1 MESIVMRRGAVT
13 NVFAPDLICI
23 YLFIPLVLLQDR
35 FMEHRPWSLNCNV
48 SLSVKHQ
55 NSEDQGK
62 YYSVSKGSI
71 SSSILCPWGWC
82 WSYRWETAA
91 LGPHHMRC
99 SAHYAA
105 ALQGWGIHKVRVQI
119 YAWSWAEWTA
129 HSFPGFGGNEPFH
142 HIDFLSTWKRALSAT
157 GIWVWLWQ
165 ICPWSGPLSRD
176 LSRRSLLVI
185 GEERSNR

>member
-1 MESIVMRRGAVT
+1 MWTLTLFIFSIVLQHKMKAIASHLFKNILFFFVALKWIHMLITQNNDQFAVHAVIIAIFVMESIVMRRGAVT

-82 WSYRWETAA
+82 WSYR
-91 LGPHHMRC
+91 
-99 SAHYAA
+99 
-105 ALQGWGIHKVRVQI
+105 
-119 YAWSWAEWTA
+119 
-129 HSFPGFGGNEPFH
+129 
-142 HIDFLSTWKRALSAT
+142 
-157 GIWVWLWQ
+157 
-165 ICPWSGPLSRD
+165 
-176 LSRRSLLVI
+176 
-185 GEERSNR
+185 